1 MVRKKIKTDEELYIH
16 QLEDEVKFLENR
28 LKIERQLYS
37 DLRSLLVQ
45 TDNFIKN
52 HVGIKNLI
60 FETLKEDDE

>member
-16 QLEDEVKFLENR
+16 QLEDEIKFLENR

-52 HVGIKNLI
+52 HIGIKNLI

>member
-1 MVRKKIKTDEELYIH
+1 LVRKKIKTDEELYIH

-52 HVGIKNLI
+52 HIGIKNLI

>member
-1 MVRKKIKTDEELYIH
+1 MVRKKINDEQIYIN

-28 LKIERQLYS
+28 LKYQRQLYS

-52 HVGIKNLI
+52 HLGIKNI
-60 FETLKEDDE
+60 EFETLKEHDE

>member
-28 LKIERQLYS
+28 LKLQRQLYS

-52 HVGIKNLI
+52 HIEIENIK
-60 FETLKEDDE
+60 FETLQEDDE

>member
-52 HVGIKNLI
+52 HIGIKNLI